1 VGAANTLVSCIGGIP
16 MISEIVRS
24 SANRNNGA
32 RTRWANFWHGTFL
45 LILVASVPWLLN
57 MIPLAALAA
66 MLVFT
71 GYNLASPKEFH
82 HMWAVGKGQLL
93 VFVVTMIVTLA
104 TDLLLG
110 IAAGIVAKLILHL
123 CTGVSLRNLFKPE
136 IQTERNP
143 ITGETVVYARQ
154 ALIFSNWLAV
164 RRQLL
169 ALDGVSSV
177 RLNLSETSLVDHS
190 VIRKLEGMVQDWK
203 LENRELLLEGLDGHQ
218 PVSHHPQ
225 AARLQRA

>member
-1 VGAANTLVSCIGGIP
+1 
-16 MISEIVRS
+16 
-24 SANRNNGA
+24 
-32 RTRWANFWHGTFL
+32 
-45 LILVASVPWLLN
+45 
-57 MIPLAALAA
+57 
-66 MLVFT
+66 
-71 GYNLASPKEFH
+71 
-82 HMWAVGKGQLL
+82 MWAVGKGQLL

-177 RLNLSETSLVDHS
+177 RLDLSETSLVDHS
-190 VIRKLEGMVQDWK
+190 VIRKLEEMVQDWK

-218 PVSHHPQ
+218 PVSSHPQ